1 MFIRECRRSG
11 AIGRCAVYVSL
22 LAIVFLPAASAQ
34 SIYGTLTG
42 IVSDPSGA
50 VLPGANLIL
59 KDENSGSQRDTVAN
73 GDGYYTFVSLPPGS
87 YELSVAAKGFEGF
100 KQTRITVRGGD
111 KMNVNVS
118 MKVGSTS
125 STVEVVAVADLAP
138 VDSGEKSDRLTTAE
152 LDNFGSAFP
161 RLSARTA
168 PLSYRLCT
176 DRLTSTLTWGS
187 SRTSR
192 SRKA

>member
-11 AIGRCAVYVSL
+11 AIGRCAVYVSQ

-111 KMNVNVS
+111 KMNVNV
-118 MKVGSTS
+118 
-125 STVEVVAVADLAP
+125 ADLAP